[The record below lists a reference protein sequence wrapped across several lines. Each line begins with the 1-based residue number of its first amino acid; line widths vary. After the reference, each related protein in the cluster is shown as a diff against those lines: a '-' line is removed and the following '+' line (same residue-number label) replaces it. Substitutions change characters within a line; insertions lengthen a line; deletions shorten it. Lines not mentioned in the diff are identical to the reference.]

1 MNQWVFRVI
10 LVAGTLWISAGAEAW
25 ALELVA
31 ERVTRI
37 DGQSRRDNIYYRD
50 NMWRVEHNAPGL
62 VNVMIVR
69 KDKGLVWLLL
79 SQVGLFKTVNYEEE
93 YARLVSER
101 LDGETARE
109 TIGAGQLDGHPTTI
123 YRITVATGSGKTE
136 VYYQWFATDLQF
148 PLRLA
153 RKDVDWLVEYAHVH
167 VTHIS
172 DFMFLLPRSYRP
184 IQETA
189 QSVTP

>member
-101 LDGETARE
+101 LNGETARE
-109 TIGAGQLDGHPTTI
+109 TIGTGQLDGHPTTI
-123 YRITVATGSGKTE
+123 YRITVATGGGKTE

-184 IQETA
+184 IQETS